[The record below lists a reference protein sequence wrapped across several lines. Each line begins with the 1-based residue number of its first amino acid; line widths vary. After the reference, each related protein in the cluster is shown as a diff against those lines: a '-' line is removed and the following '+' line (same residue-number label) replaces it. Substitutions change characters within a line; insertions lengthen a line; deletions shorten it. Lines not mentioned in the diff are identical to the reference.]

1 MGLAALFVLVGAG
14 DLYFAAPT
22 AALTPWHLLGLVGGW
37 TLAWGGG
44 YGLLRARLPQG
55 DLLLLPPVALLTGW
69 GLLLLARLAP
79 GFLVRQVVWLLLGM
93 AALCATALWPRLP
106 RFLHRYRYSLLGGGL
121 LLLSTTL
128 IFGVNPSGQGARL
141 WLGAR
146 GLYFQPSEL
155 LKLLAV
161 SYLASYLADRREVL
175 EERGPYLW
183 PAILGPLLL
192 MIGLALVLLAW
203 QEDLGAALLFYLTAL
218 AMLYLAWGKPAHVAL
233 GLLLFAPVAVAGAQL
248 SSRVALRVSIWL
260 NPWAPEQA
268 DRAFQIL
275 QSLFALAGG
284 GLVGEGLGQGRPTLI
299 PAVHTD
305 FVYAALVNEFGLV
318 GALGLLAV
326 LAFLVQRGFRLAQIS
341 KSPFESFLAGGI
353 AALLGIQT
361 FVIIAGNAK
370 LIPITGVT
378 LPFLSYGGSS
388 LVTLMMAVGLLLN
401 LSAPHPLPLSLS
413 LPHARAIVPLRRTS
427 GRLGMVLLALL
438 AGAAVGTGSWTV
450 MRAAELRSYPTNPNR
465 ILAELRI
472 RRGRI
477 VDRRNTPLADI
488 HITEDGFVER
498 TYPLPEAAPVV
509 GYATLEY
516 GTGGIEA
523 TCDAALR
530 GDVGRTPWQA
540 TWDGLLH
547 RESQGHT
554 VALTLDA
561 RLQQMAQQLLAGQRG
576 AVVLVD
582 AHTGEVLALA
592 SAPTYDPA
600 SVAGLWDSLRDD
612 PNAPLLNRATQ
623 SLVQPGASLETIVL
637 SAMLQE
643 TEPLPPAAPFTAPVA
658 VNGASLTCRVT
669 PAGDTWDAVF
679 AAACPAPFAE
689 AGATLGAA
697 RLQDAFAAW
706 GLTAAPDFEL
716 PTVAA
721 EWNAAQADAAQEAIG
736 QGGLLVTPLQMAG
749 VVATLGNAG
758 VRPPLH
764 LLAQAQPGCAGPPFP
779 SPMPVIEPELAA
791 QLRSQWPT
799 WGDAIGH
806 LGTALAGPERELSW
820 FLGLNSEHVS
830 RYAVVVLLENPPHV
844 EDAAAIGVR
853 LLRET
858 VAPCSRD
865 FYIAQD
871 PRRCPRPVGLRAT
884 ESPTTS
890 EIRLLRE
897 SVSLCS
903 RDFKSCKLHGDKSP
917 TTSEVRLL
925 QESVFPCSRDFYIV
939 QDPRRYLQTRLR
951 SSTRNCYQ
959 FFTSHSDKGLTNRH
973 F

>member
-1 MGLAALFVLVGAG
+1 MFTQPLQTARDSRPASQATVPLLMGLAALFVLVGAVN
-14 DLYFAAPT
+14 LYCAAPT
-22 AALTPWHLLGLVGGW
+22 AALTPWRLLGLVGGW
-37 TLAWGGG
+37 TLAWGSG
-44 YGLLRARLPQG
+44 YAVLRTRLPHS

-106 RFLHRYRYSLLGGGL
+106 RFLRRYRYSLLGGGL
-121 LLLSTTL
+121 LLLSATL

-141 WLGAR
+141 WLGAH
-146 GLYFQPSEL
+146 GFYFQPSEL

-175 EERGPYLW
+175 GEPGPHLW
-183 PAILGPLLL
+183 PAVLGPLLL

-218 AMLYLAWGKPAHVAL
+218 ALLYLAWGKIVHVVL
-233 GLLLFAPVAVAGAQL
+233 GLFLFAPVAVAGAKL

-275 QSLFALAGG
+275 QSLFALAAG
-284 GLVGEGLGQGRPTLI
+284 GLMGEGLGQGHPTLI

-326 LAFLVQRGFRLAQIS
+326 LAFLVQRGLRLAQRS

-353 AALLGIQT
+353 SALIGIQSW
-361 FVIIAGNAK
+361 VIIAGNAK

-388 LVTLMMAVGLLLN
+388 LVTLMAAIGLLLN

-413 LPHARAIVPLRRTS
+413 LPHVRTVAPLRRTA
-427 GRLGMVLLALL
+427 GRLGMVLLTLL
-438 AGAAVGTGSWTV
+438 ASVAVGTGSWTV
-450 MRAAELRSYPTNPNR
+450 LRTAELRSYPTNPNR

-530 GDVGRTPWQA
+530 GDVGRAPWQML
-540 TWDGLLH
+540 WDGLLH
-547 RESQGHT
+547 EDPQGHS

-561 RLQQMAQQLLAGQRG
+561 RLQQTAQRLLAGQRG
-576 AVVLVD
+576 AAVLVD

-600 SVAGLWDSLRDD
+600 SVAGVWESLRDD
-612 PNAPLLNRATQ
+612 PDAPLLNRATQ

-637 SAMLQE
+637 SVMLQE
-643 TEPLPPAAPFTAPVA
+643 AEPPPPAAPVTAPVT
-658 VNGASLTCRVT
+658 VNGTALTCRDT
-669 PAGDTWDAVF
+669 PAGDTWNA
-679 AAACPAPFAE
+679 ALSAACPAPFAA
-689 AGATLGAA
+689 AGTTLGIT
-697 RLQDAFAAW
+697 RLQDTFAAW

-721 EWNAAQADAAQEAIG
+721 EWNAAQTDAAQEAIG
-736 QGGLLVTPLQMAG
+736 QGSLLVTPLQMAG
-749 VVATLGNAG
+749 VVATLGNEGA
-758 VRPPLH
+758 RPPLH
-764 LLAQAQPGCAGPPFP
+764 LLTQTQPGCARPPLP
-779 SPMPVIEPELAA
+779 QPTPVIEPELAA
-791 QLRSQWPT
+791 QIRSQWPT

-806 LGTALAGPERELSW
+806 LGTALAGPDRELSW
-820 FLGLNSEHVS
+820 FLGLNSAHIS

-844 EDAAAIGVR
+844 EDAAMIG
-853 LLRET
+853 
-858 VAPCSRD
+858 
-865 FYIAQD
+865 
-871 PRRCPRPVGLRAT
+871 
-884 ESPTTS
+884 
-890 EIRLLRE
+890 
-897 SVSLCS
+897 
-903 RDFKSCKLHGDKSP
+903 
-917 TTSEVRLL
+917 VRLL
-925 QESVFPCSRDFYIV
+925 QESVAP
-939 QDPRRYLQTRLR
+939 
-951 SSTRNCYQ
+951 
-959 FFTSHSDKGLTNRH
+959 
-973 F
+973 